1 MKQNRPNHPMIR
13 NQNPAIR
20 HKHRWLHRLQV
31 PSSIQIKPTKRQR
44 TMKIVPIT
52 TPAIIAPAA
61 TMYQI
66 ISNDDRG
73 LISHWS
79 N

>member
-1 MKQNRPNHPMIR
+1 MKHQNRPNHAMIH
-13 NQNPAIR
+13 NPNPVIR

-31 PSSIQIKPTKRQR
+31 PSSIQIKPTNR
-44 TMKIVPIT
+44 TMKIAAIT
-52 TPAIIAPAA
+52 TPTIIAPTA

-66 ISNDDRG
+66 INNDDHG